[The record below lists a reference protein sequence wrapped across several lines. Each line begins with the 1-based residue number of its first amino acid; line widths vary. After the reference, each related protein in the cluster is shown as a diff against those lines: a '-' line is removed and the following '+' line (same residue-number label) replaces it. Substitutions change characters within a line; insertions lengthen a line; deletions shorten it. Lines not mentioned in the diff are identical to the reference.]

1 MKYKNQT
8 FLVFGLKE
16 SGIFAAKL
24 LDKLGAKVYIF
35 DEDERVYETS
45 KVKELVEKGLK
56 IADFI
61 VENGE
66 NYEDRKN
73 LIDGIETVVVSPGV
87 NIDNRILVSLKRL
100 KKRII
105 GELELGYLNLK
116 APIVAVSGTN
126 GKTTV
131 STLIH
136 DGLSR
141 AGESCYLLGN
151 VGTPLTE
158 YALDIDQTAVAVVE
172 VSSFQLETVFSFT
185 PHIGIMLNVTEDHL
199 DRHYDMENYIYLK
212 KRLFKN
218 MRESEYAVLNYDD
231 QTVREFKNDLK
242 CKIVWFSLTEKVG
255 GGYLE
260 NGGLFYR
267 GEEIMQADDL
277 AFSAKHD
284 VENAL
289 AVICA
294 LKLYGVSTK
303 VVVETLLNF
312 KGINYRLQNIGSF
325 GGVTYYN
332 DSKSTNVASLLKAV
346 EKMNSNTVLIV
357 GGKDKNQDFTPF
369 FDLVK
374 NRKDVIKG
382 VIFTGENRYELLK
395 SSVKAEYLDVA
406 IAKDLL
412 SSVAIA
418 KSLVKEGDTVLFS
431 PGAASFDQFKNYEE
445 RGERFNYIVKGL
457 YENNF

>member
-1 MKYKNQT
+1 MKYKNET

-24 LDKLGAKVYIF
+24 LDKLGAEVYLF

-45 KVKELVEKGLK
+45 RVKELIEKGCK

-61 VENGE
+61 VENE
-66 NYEDRKN
+66 DNYEVSKN
-73 LIDGIETVVVSPGV
+73 LVDKIKTVVVSPGV
-87 NIDNRILVSLKRL
+87 KIDNQILVDLKRL

-105 GELELGYLNLK
+105 GELELGFLNLK
-116 APIVAVSGTN
+116 APVIAISGTN

-141 AGESCYLLGN
+141 AGEICYLLGN
-151 VGTPLTE
+151 VGTPLSE
-158 YALDIDQTAVAVVE
+158 YALDINQTDVAVVE
-172 VSSFQLETVFSFT
+172 VSSFQLETIFSFT

-199 DRHYDMENYIYLK
+199 DRHYDMDNYIYLK

-231 QTVREFKNDLK
+231 QIVRGFSNDLK
-242 CKIVWFSLTEKVG
+242 CKVVWFSQVEKVD
-255 GGYLE
+255 GGYIE
-260 NGGLFYR
+260 NGSLFYK
-267 GEEIMQADDL
+267 GEEIIQADDL

-284 VENAL
+284 IQNAL

-294 LKLYGVSTK
+294 LKLYGVETK

-312 KGINYRLQNIGSF
+312 KGINYRLQNIGNY

-332 DSKSTNVASLLKAV
+332 DSKSTNVASILKAV
-346 EKMNSNTVLIV
+346 EKMNSKTVLIV

-374 NRKDVIKG
+374 NRKDVIKFI
-382 VIFTGENRYELLK
+382 VFTGENRYELLK
-395 SSVKAEYLDVA
+395 LSTKAEYFDVA
-406 IAKDLL
+406 TAKDLL
-412 SSVAIA
+412 SSVLIA
-418 KSLVKEGDTVLFS
+418 KSLVKEGDAVLFS

-457 YENNF
+457 YENQV